1 LSEAQPGNQPELAI
15 ADLTLGGLFIHLAYR
30 TLNKGHPFRKMWLF
44 AALDRVHHRVGGKT
58 MAHDV
63 HIVGSVPLADATEVF
78 STLAGILGP
87 ALKRIPDGETGE
99 RLSWVGWLGRV
110 FATVPQLELT
120 GETWRVHEAAS
131 GHRLYRL
138 KPGARVDDICFDN
151 LPYGDFALQSYA
163 VFRRL
168 RDAGKIPAGTKFQ
181 VDFAPAHSAARSHVV
196 DSLLPE
202 MEPIFNEAIMCEIDR
217 ISAAIPHQDLAFQFD
232 AASAVFNVLQ
242 TGKFGRHGKTKDEA
256 AQNFTELLATLGN
269 RVPADVDLLYH
280 FCYGDNNHRHSVEP
294 IDMGDMTD
302 MANRLTRAVKRP
314 INLIHMPVPRDRSD
328 DAYFA
333 PLKDLALA
341 PQTQIALGLVHLTGG
356 LDGIKQRMATA
367 HRHLGNFAIA
377 TECGFGRRAP
387 ETIPALIH
395 LHADAAKLD

>member
-1 LSEAQPGNQPELAI
+1 
-15 ADLTLGGLFIHLAYR
+15 
-30 TLNKGHPFRKMWLF
+30 
-44 AALDRVHHRVGGKT
+44 

-163 VFRRL
+163 VFKRL

-202 MEPIFNEAIMCEIDR
+202 MEPIFNEAIMREIDR
-217 ISAAIPHQDLAFQFD
+217 ISAAIPHRISLSNSMPPRRSSTSCKP
-232 AASAVFNVLQ
+232 ASSA
-242 TGKFGRHGKTKDEA
+242 
-256 AQNFTELLATLGN
+256 
-269 RVPADVDLLYH
+269 
-280 FCYGDNNHRHSVEP
+280 
-294 IDMGDMTD
+294 
-302 MANRLTRAVKRP
+302 
-314 INLIHMPVPRDRSD
+314 
-328 DAYFA
+328 
-333 PLKDLALA
+333 
-341 PQTQIALGLVHLTGG
+341 
-356 LDGIKQRMATA
+356 ATA
-367 HRHLGNFAIA
+367 RPRTKPPRISPSCWQRSAIA
-377 TECGFGRRAP
+377 CRRISICSIISATA
-387 ETIPALIH
+387 TITTAIRSSRSIW
-395 LHADAAKLD
+395 AI

>member
-1 LSEAQPGNQPELAI
+1 
-15 ADLTLGGLFIHLAYR
+15 
-30 TLNKGHPFRKMWLF
+30 
-44 AALDRVHHRVGGKT
+44 

-63 HIVGSVPLADATEVF
+63 HIVGSVPLADAAEVF
-78 STLAGILGP
+78 STLAGALGT

-99 RLSWVGWLGRV
+99 RLSWVGWLSRV
-110 FATVPQLELT
+110 FAAVPQLEISD
-120 GETWRVHEAAS
+120 ETWGVHETAS
-131 GHRLYRL
+131 RHRLYRL
-138 KPGARVDDICFDN
+138 KPGAKVGDIRFDT
-151 LPYGDFALQSYA
+151 LPYGDFALQSYG
-163 VFRRL
+163 VFKRL

-196 DSLLPE
+196 DALLPE
-202 MEPIFNEAIMCEIDR
+202 IEPIFNDAILREIDR
-217 ISAAIPHQDLAFQFD
+217 IAAAIPHRDLAFQFD
-232 AASAVFNVLQ
+232 AASAVFNILQ
-242 TGKFGRHGKTKDEA
+242 TGNFGRHGKTKGEA
-256 AQNFTELLATLGN
+256 AANFTELLASLGD

-314 INLIHMPVPRDRSD
+314 INLIHMPVPRERSD
-328 DAYFA
+328 GAYFA
-333 PLKDLALA
+333 PLKGLKLA

-356 LDGIKQRMATA
+356 LDGIKQRIATA
-367 HRHLGNFAIA
+367 RRHLGSFAIA

-387 ETIPALIH
+387 ETIPALIQ